1 MFIFFPILSII
12 ILILFFYLKFPL
24 LGWRASYLLA
34 VGILFSLAVVFLEVM
49 SFFVA
54 ITIINVRL
62 FWVIISVVCAGI
74 FFLAKR
80 KLSFRKTPIAWAGI
94 LERGYYFLSSA
105 FF

>member
-1 MFIFFPILSII
+1 
-12 ILILFFYLKFPL
+12 
-24 LGWRASYLLA
+24 
-34 VGILFSLAVVFLEVM
+34 M